1 MHGLC
6 TLFTPSI
13 WLCFGALTLRDAAL
27 MGQQHGTATLGQ
39 TSPKRLI
46 NIDKFYGS
54 LRRKRLRNLAADLT
68 NLRCDPLESPPK
80 RLKVPVRAYHLLVHI
95 DRAVNFDL
103 DRVLSL

>member
-68 NLRCDPLESPPK
+68 NLRCDPLENPPK

>member
-13 WLCFGALTLRDAAL
+13 GLCFGALILRDAAL

-46 NIDKFYGS
+46 NIDKFYES

-68 NLRCDPLESPPK
+68 NLRCDPLENPPK